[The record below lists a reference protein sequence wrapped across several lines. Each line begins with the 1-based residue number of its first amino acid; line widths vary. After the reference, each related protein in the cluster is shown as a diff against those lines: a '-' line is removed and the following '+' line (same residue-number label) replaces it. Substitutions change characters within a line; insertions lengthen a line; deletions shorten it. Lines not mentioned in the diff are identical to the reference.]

1 MYEFSKEHD
10 MNKDL
15 IRQMM
20 DNIAADNNAA
30 AQEDFNN
37 LMGARINDVLDQRK
51 LAVAQSLSQPAETE

>member
-1 MYEFSKEHD
+1 MYEFSKEYD

-37 LMGARINDVLDQRK
+37 LMGARVNDALDQRK

>member
-1 MYEFSKEHD
+1 

-37 LMGARINDVLDQRK
+37 LMGARVNDALDQRK